1 MNILTLL
8 IRNHTNYCLFHFKM
22 SMKYSDGEL
31 NIRRAKKDDMTAIA
45 EMIQVRRERI
55 TLYLFMFKNH
65 SKIKVLCNFQ
75 ELADF
80 EKMPDG
86 PKLSVTGL

>member
-1 MNILTLL
+1 
-8 IRNHTNYCLFHFKM
+8 M

-65 SKIKVLCNFQ
+65 SKIKIICHDIFSGTCR
-75 ELADF
+75 F
-80 EKMPDG
+80 
-86 PKLSVTGL
+86 

>member
-1 MNILTLL
+1 
-8 IRNHTNYCLFHFKM
+8 M
-22 SMKYSDGEL
+22 STKYSDGEL

-65 SKIKVLCNFQ
+65 S
-75 ELADF
+75 
-80 EKMPDG
+80 
-86 PKLSVTGL
+86 